1 MSRLLQ
7 FEDTLTLDRVLM
19 TSQDGRMH
27 DARELLSTRSDSIRE
42 GNKRRVIRAVMAQP
56 STQVQIA
63 RRTDLSQGTVSGV
76 VQELEAA
83 RIFRAEGADGE
94 RGKRISIGA
103 VRGAA
108 VGVEVGHDRLTVA
121 VRRVDSEETHHIV
134 SSLGVTQGLD
144 TWRRECVR
152 MIRELVDQT
161 GLTDQHIV
169 SIGLGIPAAIDPRT
183 AEISQ
188 VASSLDWDLQGS
200 PMGWFSED
208 FPKVPVIPDNEC
220 NFAAFGEHTYGHGR
234 DAETLLF
241 VKSSTGIG
249 AGLIVARKI
258 MRGRHGLAGE
268 IGHLT
273 MDPFGVVCRCGSR
286 GCLETLVGGARMVEQ
301 VRLAYAGYRG
311 VDLPSSLENLIE
323 RAKADDR
330 VCRRV
335 LQDASRN
342 IGLALARVCNIINPE
357 LIVIGGE
364 LGRAGDLVTVPAAAT
379 LRQNALEGMF
389 THPNPTEIK
398 QSELGMLAGPVGAL
412 GFGLLVDRQPS

>member
-1 MSRLLQ
+1 
-7 FEDTLTLDRVLM
+7 
-19 TSQDGRMH
+19 MH

-42 GNKRRVIRAVMAQP
+42 SNKRRVLRAVMAQP

-63 RRTDLSQGTVSGV
+63 RRTNLSQGTVSGV

-83 RIFRAEGADGE
+83 RVLKADGSDGE
-94 RGKRISIGA
+94 RGKRISIGS

-121 VRRVDSEETHHIV
+121 VRRVDSEETLHAV
-134 SSLGVTQGLD
+134 SRLGVTQGLD
-144 TWRRECVR
+144 TWRRQCAQ
-152 MIRELVDQT
+152 MIRELVART
-161 GLTDQHIV
+161 GLRDEHIV
-169 SIGLGIPAAIDPRT
+169 SIGLGIPAAIDPRIG
-183 AEISQ
+183 EISQ
-188 VASSLDWDLQGS
+188 VASSLDWELQGS
-200 PMGWFSED
+200 PKEWFQEE

-220 NFAAFGEHTYGHGR
+220 NFAAFGEHMYGHGR
-234 DAETLLF
+234 EAEILLF
-241 VKSSTGIG
+241 VKSSAGIG
-249 AGLIVARKI
+249 AGLIIGKNI

-273 MDPFGVVCRCGSR
+273 MDPLGVVCRCGSR
-286 GCLETLVGGARMVEQ
+286 GCLETLVGGARLVEQ
-301 VRLAYAGYRG
+301 VRLAYAGYP
-311 VDLPSSLENLIE
+311 VDLPNSLENLIE

-335 LQDASRN
+335 VEDASRN

-364 LGRAGDLVTVPAAAT
+364 LGRAGELVITPAAVT

-389 THPNPTEIK
+389 THPAPTEIR
-398 QSELGMLAGPVGAL
+398 QSELGMLAGAKGAL
-412 GFGLLVDRQPS
+412 AFALLVDRQPS

>member
-1 MSRLLQ
+1 
-7 FEDTLTLDRVLM
+7 M
-19 TSQDGRMH
+19 TSQVH

-42 GNKRRVIRAVMAQP
+42 GNKRRVLRAVMAQQ

-63 RRTDLSQGTVSGV
+63 RRTNLSQGTVSGV

-83 RIFRAEGADGE
+83 RVLRSEGSDGE
-94 RGKRISIGA
+94 RGKRISIDS
-103 VRGAA
+103 VRGVA

-121 VRRVDSEETHHIV
+121 VRRVDSEETLHTV
-134 SSLGVTQGLD
+134 ARLGVTQGLD
-144 TWRRECVR
+144 TWRRQCAQ
-152 MIRELVDQT
+152 MIRDLVART
-161 GLTDQHIV
+161 GLGAEHIV

-183 AEISQ
+183 GEISQ
-188 VASSLDWDLQGS
+188 VASSLDWDLHGN
-200 PMGWFSED
+200 PMTWFEDD

-220 NFAAFGEHTYGHGR
+220 NFAAFGEHIYGHGR
-234 DAETLLF
+234 GRETLLF

-249 AGLIVARKI
+249 AGLVIARAI

-286 GCLETLVGGARMVEQ
+286 GCLETLVGGARLVEQ
-301 VRLAYAGYRG
+301 VRLAYAGYQ
-311 VDLPSSLENLIE
+311 VDLPSTLENLIE
-323 RAKADDR
+323 RAKASDDR
-330 VCRRV
+330 VCQRV
-335 LQDASRN
+335 VEDAARN

-364 LGRAGDLVTVPAAAT
+364 LGRAGDLVTGPAAST

-389 THPNPTEIK
+389 THQEPTEIK
-398 QSELGMLAGPVGAL
+398 QSELGMLAGPRGAL
-412 GFGLLVDRQPS
+412 AFALLVDRQPS